1 LDLLIVGKEAAM
13 VLSKEAPMPDSVETQ
28 LKNLPNLSRD
38 DLAQLWQTLFHS
50 VPDPKIRRPSII
62 RFLAYRIQEQAYGP
76 LSASGERRLRQLEG
90 AIGNSSLKT
99 SSIRMIQPG
108 TRLVR
113 EWQNQVHL
121 VNVEAKGYEYRGA
134 RYHSLSE
141 IARLITGTRWS
152 GPLFFG
158 LKSQQD
164 NQTAKEVQ

>member
-1 LDLLIVGKEAAM
+1 M

-62 RFLAYRIQEQAYGP
+62 RFLAYRIQEQAYEP